1 MGALLLPVGNK
12 PPQQESGHWYTRDG
26 LPAYQQRT
34 QKGGLRAT
42 DLRDARKQGLVPSVT
57 TVLGVIAK
65 PALEKWKREQCVYA
79 ALTLTRMEG
88 ETDAQFFARID
99 SDSGAQAKAAAEEG
113 TRIHDAC
120 ECLWLRKSFPE
131 QYRPHAEAVMAKVHE
146 LFPGITDWTA
156 EASFAHESGYGG
168 KVDLHSPSTGIVI
181 DYKGKDGDFTDSK
194 KLAYDQHLQLG
205 GYSQGLILP
214 AAPGANIF
222 FSRTHPGIVAAHVW
236 RESDIQA
243 GIRIFNAALQL
254 WKDLKGFDPAWKA
267 QQAVA

>member
-12 PPQQESGHWYTRDG
+12 PPQQESGHWYTHDG
-26 LPAYQQRT
+26 SPAYQQRT
-34 QKGGLRAT
+34 LKGGLRAT
-42 DLRDARKQGLVPSVT
+42 DLRDARKLGLVPSVT
-57 TVLGVIAK
+57 TVLGVIDKA
-65 PALEKWKREQCVYA
+65 ALTNWKVEQAIYA
-79 ALTLTRMEG
+79 ALTLGRMED
-88 ETDAQFFARID
+88 ESDAAFIARVK
-99 SDSGAQAKAAAEEG
+99 SDSQEQARKAAEEG

-120 ECLWLRKSFPE
+120 ECLFRGLPFPE
-131 QYRPHAEAVMAKVHE
+131 QYRPHAEAVRAKVHE

-181 DYKGKDGDFTDSK
+181 DYKGKDGDFTDGK
-194 KLAYDQHLQLG
+194 KLAYDQHWQLG
-205 GYSQGLILP
+205 GYSQGLTLP
-214 AAPGANIF
+214 TAPGANIF
-222 FSRTHPGIVAAHVW
+222 FSRTHPGLVAAHVW
-236 RESDIQA
+236 KESDIQA